1 MSVSA
6 ALGFRWDGAQA
17 RLFART
23 CKGSFNTPSLIGFLK
38 RLRRFVGRKPVIL
51 IWDRLP
57 AHRSRAMSQF
67 IASQSHWL
75 QIEWLPPYAP
85 DLNPTEGVWNNIKG
99 REMANFCPDQLE
111 EAAQRVRSGLRRLSH
126 TRHLPF
132 SLLRHAGLSF

>member
-1 MSVSA
+1 VSA
-6 ALGFRWDGAQA
+6 ALGFQWDGRQA

-23 CKGSFNTPSLIGFLK
+23 RKGSFNTETLIAFLK
-38 RLRRFVGRKPVIL
+38 DLRRFVASRPVIL

-57 AHRSRAMSQF
+57 AHRSRVMSQF
-67 IASQSHWL
+67 ISSQRHWL

-99 REMANFCPDQLE
+99 REMANFCPDLM
-111 EAAQRVRSGLRRLSH
+111 AAATQRFRSGLNRVAH
-126 TRHLPF
+126 TRRLPF